1 MVQPRKG
8 AFEVRNVESGD
19 KYVSLL
25 NMPRPFPPLKALNI
39 EDLAAEITGKLEG
52 K

>member
-1 MVQPRKG
+1 MQPRKG
-8 AFEVRNVESGD
+8 AFEVRNVESGE

-25 NMPRPFPPLKALNI
+25 DMPRPFPPLKALDI
-39 EDLAAEITGKLEG
+39 EGLAAEILGKLEA